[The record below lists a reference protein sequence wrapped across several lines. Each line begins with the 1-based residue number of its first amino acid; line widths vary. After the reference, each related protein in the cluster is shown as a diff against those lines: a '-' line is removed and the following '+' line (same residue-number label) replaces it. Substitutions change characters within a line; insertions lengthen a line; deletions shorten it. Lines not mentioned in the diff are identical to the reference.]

1 MIVQLK
7 YALKRCGMK
16 SKEGVVPHQ
25 GLTFQAKAL
34 TFCMSGKMGKTKL

>member
-1 MIVQLK
+1 MIVKQK

-16 SKEGVVPHQ
+16 NKEGGVPHH
-25 GLTFQAKAL
+25 GLTFHAKAL